1 MVNIDHY
8 VALVTGSTSGIGA
21 AIAKRLAH
29 EGMIVALHSKSS
41 VRSGVALAS
50 ELGRA
55 SYTQADL
62 SEKDDICRLIET
74 VVEKHGR
81 LDVLI
86 NNAGLSEVIPHAS
99 L

>member
-1 MVNIDHY
+1 
-8 VALVTGSTSGIGA
+8 
-21 AIAKRLAH
+21 
-29 EGMIVALHSKSS
+29 MIVALHSKSS